1 MPLILLSAKQLTTPE
16 LIFTCTAMLYWV
28 YLFDPFHRWPEQ
40 RNYLKLIKDNK
51 YLSINI
57 AGSTMLILMCKF
69 LAALPLL
76 FILSVLIA
84 DRISWHYRKK
94 HFTFIHRGDMV
105 SVQWMD
111 TFLSIGIFIV
121 PLFLAIVSGVF
132 IIKYKYELP
141 GEYLIRIMYPI

>member
-1 MPLILLSAKQLTTPE
+1 MPLILLSAKQFTIPE

-28 YLFDPFHRWPEQ
+28 YLFDPFHRRPKQ
-40 RNYLKLIKDNK
+40 RNYLKLIKDYK
-51 YLSINI
+51 YLSIHI
-57 AGSTMLILMCKF
+57 LGSTILILMCKF

-84 DRISWHYRKK
+84 DKISWHYRKK

-111 TFLSIGIFIV
+111 TLLSVGVFLI

-132 IIKYKYELP
+132 IITVKYELP
-141 GEYLIRIMYPI
+141 GEYLIRVMAPN